1 MNKNTKKLTVVT
13 GAALATV
20 AVNAQNVHADAQ
32 VVAKSNATV
41 EESPVQKQHEQALQ
55 NVKDAQAKDDQA
67 GQQVKSAQGNVD
79 QAQANVNNA
88 QKAADDANA
97 AVKNAENDVKN
108 TTPEGF

>member
-1 MNKNTKKLTVVT
+1 MSTRMRKLLLSLTRRF
-13 GAALATV
+13 
-20 AVNAQNVHADAQ
+20 
-32 VVAKSNATV
+32 
-41 EESPVQKQHEQALQ
+41 VQKQHEQALQ

-108 TTPEGF
+108 TTPEGFWCRWCSKGSNY

>member
-20 AVNAQNVHADAQ
+20 AGVAVNAQNVHADAQ
-32 VVAKSNATV
+32 VAAKSNATV

-55 NVKDAQAKDDQA
+55 NV
-67 GQQVKSAQGNVD
+67 N
-79 QAQANVNNA
+79 
-88 QKAADDANA
+88 
-97 AVKNAENDVKN
+97 NAENDVKN

>member
-55 NVKDAQAKDDQA
+55 NVKDDQA